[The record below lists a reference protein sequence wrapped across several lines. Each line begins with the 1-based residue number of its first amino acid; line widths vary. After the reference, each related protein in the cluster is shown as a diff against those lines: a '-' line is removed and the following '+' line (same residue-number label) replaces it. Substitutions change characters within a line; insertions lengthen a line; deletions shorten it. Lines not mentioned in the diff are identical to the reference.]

1 MHYETLNSKLPQLI
15 KLNVLCEKLDMSL
28 TNVQLPM
35 FYRLID
41 LCLALY
47 YGTIEVP
54 EDARKKVPSATTAN
68 MPPGCVSEF
77 SFVLWVRLFK
87 ILCLNFEQERCP

>member
-47 YGTIEVP
+47 YGTIDVP
-54 EDARKKVPSATTAN
+54 DDGRKKAPSAASADV
-68 MPPGCVSEF
+68 PPGANFYCLVFSE
-77 SFVLWVRLFK
+77 
-87 ILCLNFEQERCP
+87 

>member
-1 MHYETLNSKLPQLI
+1 MLMNYETLNSKLPQLI

-54 EDARKKVPSATTAN
+54 EDARKKVPSATSVD
-68 MPPGCVSEF
+68 MPPGW
-77 SFVLWVRLFK
+77 VLHFL
-87 ILCLNFEQERCP
+87 L